1 MAHDLRKIDTG
12 LLRFQNDPPQGCP
25 GQQVPKCGM
34 CPWFDLIMQIPAYLV
49 NEHYDDRYFDVVNA
63 IEEAKHIFFRGTG
76 IMDILS
82 ATGQGRKEFRIGET
96 GFGAGR
102 LLIALMDFL
111 DNCGIRDTSITFNSV
126 ELHPVTSER
135 MAAILGGF
143 RTEAGP
149 LIDLLVRTYSH
160 VEISRPGW
168 HRIQLTRP
176 FGTLTLNLWIG
187 EALEMVHALTIPC
200 DAWFLDGH
208 GPKKNPAMWRHELLM
223 AIGEKTVTGGACATY
238 TVAGAV
244 RRGLI
249 AAGFSVEQR
258 PGFGGKKAVLKG
270 LKL

>member
-12 LLRFQNDPPQGCP
+12 LLRFQNDPPQGCL

-82 ATGQGRKEFRIGET
+82 ATGQGRKEFRIGES

-143 RTEAGP
+143 RTEAAP

>member
-1 MAHDLRKIDTG
+1 
-12 LLRFQNDPPQGCP
+12 
-25 GQQVPKCGM
+25 
-34 CPWFDLIMQIPAYLV
+34 MQIPSHLL
-49 NEHYDDRYFDVVNA
+49 NEQYDDRYFDVVNA

-82 ATGQGRKEFRIGET
+82 AAGQGRKEFRIGET

-111 DNCGIRDTSITFNSV
+111 DKSGITNRAISYNSV
-126 ELHPVTSER
+126 ELQPITSSR
-135 MAAILGGF
+135 MESILEGF

-149 LIDLLVRTYSH
+149 LIDLLVRTYSR

-176 FGTLTLNLWIG
+176 FGILTLNLWIG
-187 EALEMVHALTIPC
+187 EALEMVRALATPC

-208 GPKKNPAMWRHELLM
+208 GPKKNPDIWRRELLM
-223 AIGEKTVTGGACATY
+223 AIGEKTVTGGTCATY

-244 RRGLI
+244 RRSLI

-258 PGFGGKKAVLKG
+258 PGFGGKKAVLRG

>member
-1 MAHDLRKIDTG
+1 MKI
-12 LLRFQNDPPQGCP
+12 P
-25 GQQVPKCGM
+25 
-34 CPWFDLIMQIPAYLV
+34 IHLV

-63 IEEAKHIFFRGTG
+63 IEEAKHVFFRGTG
-76 IMDILS
+76 LIEKLS
-82 ATGQGRKEFRIGET
+82 ATVPGRKEFRIGET

-111 DNCGIRDTSITFNSV
+111 DNCGITDIAITYNSV
-126 ELHPVTSER
+126 ELHPVTFER
-135 MAAILGGF
+135 MASILGGF
-143 RTEAGP
+143 KTEVGP
-149 LIDLLVRTYSH
+149 LIDLLVLNYSR
-160 VEISRPGW
+160 VEIYRSGW
-168 HRIQLTRP
+168 HRMQLTRP
-176 FGTLTLNLWIG
+176 FGILTINLWIG

-208 GPKKNPAMWRHELLM
+208 GPKKNPAIWRHELLM
-223 AIGEKTVTGGACATY
+223 AIGEKTVTGGTCATY